1 LNIRSKLY
9 LTLTIKDSQLP
20 NKSLKSRFIDWL
32 TPGLRNINDVE
43 VLLNKA
49 HQDKAIGAETLR
61 MMQGV
66 LELTQQTAGDIM
78 VAAPAMDVVNIED
91 TIEKILCSVID
102 IAHSRFPVYEGERE
116 NIIGILHTKDLIKLQ
131 KAPELNLRTLLR
143 PTVWIPESKGLV
155 DLLRDFR
162 RSRSHMCIVIDE
174 FGRVAG
180 LVTIEDVLEEI
191 VGEIEDEFDTNEDT
205 GEIYALSDG
214 SYRVAGRTDL
224 NDVLKEFNIELTKSE
239 EAEEFNTIGGLIAHE
254 MGYVP
259 RRGEIFNL
267 GSHKF
272 EVMHTKSGAVKWF
285 RVRRQ
290 SQAS

>member
-1 LNIRSKLY
+1 MKSSKDVAV
-9 LTLTIKDSQLP
+9 I
-20 NKSLKSRFIDWL
+20 LK
-32 TPGLRNINDVE
+32 
-43 VLLNKA
+43 KA
-49 HQDKAIGAETLR
+49 HVDKAIGAETLR

-66 LELTQQTAGDIM
+66 LDLTERSAGDIM
-78 VAAPAMDVVNIED
+78 IAAPSMDVVNIED
-91 TIEKILCSVID
+91 SMEDILSFVIE
-102 IAHSRFPVYEGERE
+102 IAHSRYPVYEGERE

-162 RSRSHMCIVIDE
+162 RNRSHMCIVVDE

-191 VGEIEDEFDTNEDT
+191 VGEIEDEFDTHEDT
-205 GEIYALSDG
+205 GEIFALSDG
-214 SYRVAGRTDL
+214 SYRVSGRTEL
-224 NDVLKEFNIELTKSE
+224 AEVIKAFSIELTKSE

-259 RRGEIFNL
+259 RKGETFVL
-267 GSHKF
+267 GQHKF
-272 EVMHTKSGAVKWF
+272 EAMHTKSGVVKWF
-285 RVRRQ
+285 RVRKLILPL
-290 SQAS
+290 